1 MQYIL
6 IILPPLKA
14 ICCKSVPNVL
24 SFYFEFITTDCAL
37 EPDHSLIII
46 CIMFRKDSKFVCCE
60 GAREKVM
67 IRPFMCKPFV
77 L

>member
-1 MQYIL
+1 ML
-6 IILPPLKA
+6 HR
-14 ICCKSVPNVL
+14 CSHVL

-37 EPDHSLIII
+37 EPDHSLISI
-46 CIMFRKDSKFVCCE
+46 CIMFMKNSKFVCCK
-60 GAREKVM
+60 GAREKVS